1 MTDREDPRRTE
12 LTRQRFNT
20 VADGSQVGFDLYLRA
35 EELEKALAKLRRS
48 ILQDIPNSEFE
59 LAVEGTESRNLF
71 DQMVPQSIVGTL
83 RIWEGQR
90 DELHERLMKH

>member
-1 MTDREDPRRTE
+1 
-12 LTRQRFNT
+12 
-20 VADGSQVGFDLYLRA
+20 
-35 EELEKALAKLRRS
+35 
-48 ILQDIPNSEFE
+48 
-59 LAVEGTESRNLF
+59 VEGTESRNLF